1 MKNAFTLVELLI
13 VIIIIGIL
21 AAMAMPQYQKMVVKA
36 KKAEAYANLDA
47 LRKACFVY
55 RTEYGDFS
63 GRPDIQLFAFLGTD
77 MDKQKQCI
85 EKLNKAFDVNLTTDG
100 RFFYVFDRC
109 DVVNVNPDWDEQNID
124 FSVHAVPFGEDGT
137 SSTNRLTIYV
147 SGNKREGDMGG
158 LQ

>member
-1 MKNAFTLVELLI
+1 MRKGFTLVELLI

-21 AAMAMPQYQKMVVKA
+21 ATMAIPQYTKMVVKA
-36 KKAEAYANLDA
+36 KKAEAYVNLDA

-63 GRPDIQLFAFLGTD
+63 GRPDIQSFAFLGTD

-100 RFFYVFDRC
+100 RFFYVFEIGRAH
-109 DVVNVNPDWDEQNID
+109 V
-124 FSVHAVPFGEDGT
+124 
-137 SSTNRLTIYV
+137 
-147 SGNKREGDMGG
+147 
-158 LQ
+158 